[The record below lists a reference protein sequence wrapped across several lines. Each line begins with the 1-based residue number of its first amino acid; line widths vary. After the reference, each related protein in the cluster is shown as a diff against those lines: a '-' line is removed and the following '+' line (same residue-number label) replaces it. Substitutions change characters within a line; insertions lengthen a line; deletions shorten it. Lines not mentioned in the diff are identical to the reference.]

1 MVTKSRNCKK
11 KNKKTCKRKPVR
23 KKSRRTRK
31 KSRRRTRKKNKKKNQ
46 KKGKKKNRK
55 KRKRKYKFG
64 PNNEPYMYDNITE
77 ALQNDEIIGYNLD
90 TAMMGLQVA
99 IQQRQAQ
106 AQAQLKDI
114 IKSLEDHI
122 EDINRDIDD
131 SQEKEERI
139 EALETSAKVLKEE
152 ILPTIQQELT
162 EDNYISELENI
173 PGIGKGTLERIE
185 QILKNGKISKN
196 MIYSRRQREEL
207 SSRREGDR
215 EQ

>member
-64 PNNEPYMYDNITE
+64 PRENPYMYDNITE
-77 ALQNDEIIGYNLD
+77 ALQNPVIATNLD
-90 TAMMGLQVA
+90 TVMMGLQVA

-114 IKSLEDHI
+114 IKSLKDHI
-122 EDINRDIDD
+122 EDIKHIIDD
-131 SQEKEERI
+131 SEEKDGRI
-139 EALETSAKVLKEE
+139 EALETSAKVLEE
-152 ILPTIQQELT
+152 KMLPTIQQELT
-162 EDNYISELENI
+162 EDNYKSELENI
-173 PGIGKGTLERIE
+173 SAIGKGTLDRIG
-185 QILKNGKISKN
+185 QILEYGRISDD
-196 MIYSRRQREEL
+196 MIYSRRQREEFS
-207 SSRREGDR
+207 SSRRGDR
-215 EQ
+215 EK